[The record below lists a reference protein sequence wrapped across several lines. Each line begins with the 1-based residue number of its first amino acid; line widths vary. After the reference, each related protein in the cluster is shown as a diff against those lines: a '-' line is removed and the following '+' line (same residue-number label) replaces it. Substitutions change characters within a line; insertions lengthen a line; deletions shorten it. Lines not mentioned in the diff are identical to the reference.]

1 MRELH
6 VMTRLGTPA
15 GGDLVTKALI
25 ACGAIGGPLF
35 IAAFLVEGTTR
46 DGYDPVRQPV
56 SSLALGQRGWTQR
69 ANFIATGLLMLAC
82 SRGLHRQQ
90 VRQRDGSR
98 WSPRLVGAYGVGLI
112 GAGIFVT
119 DPVRGYDPGPPVPP
133 GSQTNALHGAF
144 SLLVFGALTGSA
156 FLEARHFAV
165 DGNRRWAIYS
175 AATGALVVIG
185 LGLCGPGFAQ
195 ADEDPAAAGLANVA
209 GLIQRGTIA
218 VGWSWLSLL
227 ALNRLRRKVP
237 GSL

>member
-1 MRELH
+1 MRDLP
-6 VMTRLGTPA
+6 VMTRLGAPA
-15 GGDLVTKALI
+15 SGDGVTKALI
-25 ACGAIGGPLF
+25 ACGAIAGPLF
-35 IAAFLVEGTTR
+35 VAAFLVEGAAR
-46 DGYDPVRQPV
+46 DGYDPMRQPV

-69 ANFIATGLLMLAC
+69 ANFIATGLLMWAC
-82 SRGLHRQQ
+82 SCGLRRRQHAD
-90 VRQRDGSR
+90 RDGSR
-98 WSPRLVGAYGVGLI
+98 WSPRLVGAYAVGLI

-119 DPVRGYDPGPPVPP
+119 APVRGYAPGPPARP
-133 GSQTNALHGAF
+133 GSHANALHGAF